1 MNNLK
6 LDDLLSKALQGD
18 RASISKI
25 ITKIEYGDTN
35 IWDEF
40 YKILNQQKNVQ
51 RSHFIG
57 FVGPPGAGKS
67 TLIANLSKSFLQKEK
82 VGILT
87 IDPSSPYTGGSFLG
101 NRIRM
106 MDALRGMQNVYC
118 RSFASRGSLGGMSTE
133 AYLASKLLSACG
145 FTKIL
150 IEGVGAGHLD
160 IKPLLYSHTRVIV
173 ITPASGD
180 YVQMLKS
187 GVMELGD
194 IYVINK
200 LDVGNPNKI
209 KQELE
214 EVVNLKS
221 HKTEWKIP
229 VMLTNALEGWGV
241 DQLAEEINKHFEY
254 LLITGHY
261 DARSHEMD
269 LSELKDMFMSYAAK
283 HFEKLLIK
291 DNEILKAYKHTSS
304 IRQFIISVFNKIVQ
318 EINAEEGLLTEDGR
332 AS

>member
-1 MNNLK
+1 LNSSK
-6 LDDLLSKALQGD
+6 LQELLSKAIQGD
-18 RASISKI
+18 RISISKI
-25 ITKIEYGDTN
+25 ITRLEYGDTRV
-35 IWDEF
+35 WDEF
-40 YKILNQQKNVQ
+40 LKIVNHQKNVDK
-51 RSHFIG
+51 SHFIG

-67 TLIANLSKSFLQKEK
+67 TLIANLAKNFLNREK
-82 VGILT
+82 LGVLT

-106 MDALRGMQNVYC
+106 LDALRGMQNVYC

-133 AYLASKLLSACG
+133 AYLASKLLSVCG

-173 ITPASGD
+173 LTPASGD

-200 LDVGNPNKI
+200 LDVGNPHKL

-214 EVVNLKS
+214 EVVNLKGY
-221 HKTEWKIP
+221 KTEWKIP
-229 VMLTNALEGWGV
+229 VLLTNAVDGSGV
-241 DQLAEEINKHFEY
+241 DQLAEAINTHYSY
-254 LLITGHY
+254 LQKTGQY
-261 DARSHEMD
+261 DVRCQEMD
-269 LSELKDMFMSYAAK
+269 VSELKDMFMSYAAK
-283 HFEKLLIK
+283 HFEK
-291 DNEILKAYKHTSS
+291 ILSEDDQILTTYKHASS
-304 IRQFIISVFNKIVQ
+304 IREVIVSVFNKIVQ
-318 EINAEEGLLTEDGR
+318 EINTEVDT
-332 AS
+332 SIKDVEVS

>member
-1 MNNLK
+1 MNNMK
-6 LDDLLSKALQGD
+6 LQELIAKAIEGD
-18 RASISKI
+18 RVSISKI
-25 ITKIEYGDTN
+25 ITKLEYGDTK

-40 YKILNQQKNVQ
+40 LKIVNQQKKAEKH
-51 RSHFIG
+51 HFIG

-67 TLIANLSKSFLQKEK
+67 TLIANLAKNYFKAGK
-82 VGILT
+82 VGVLT

-106 MDALRGMQNVYC
+106 LDALRGMQNVYC

-133 AYLASKLLSACG
+133 AYMASKLLSVCG

-150 IEGVGAGHLD
+150 LEGVGAGHLD
-160 IKPLLYSHTRVIV
+160 IKPLLYSHTRVI
-173 ITPASGD
+173 ILTPASGD

-200 LDVGNPNKI
+200 LDVGSPHKI

-221 HKTEWKIP
+221 HTTGWKIP
-229 VMLTNALEGWGV
+229 VLLTNAVEGIGV
-241 DQLAEEINKHFEY
+241 DQLAEAINIHYEY
-254 LLITGHY
+254 LLSSGLY
-261 DARSHEMD
+261 NARCKEMD
-269 LSELKDMFMSYAAK
+269 MSELKDIFISYAVK
-283 HFEKLLIK
+283 HFEKIVAEDSQFLT
-291 DNEILKAYKHTSS
+291 AYRNISS
-304 IRQFIISVFNKIVQ
+304 IREIVAGVFNKIVQ
-318 EINAEEGLLTEDGR
+318 EINAEKT
-332 AS
+332 ASIENVKVG